1 MIGLVAGKQ
10 NIRINSQ
17 IKSTVKKRI
26 GEIDD
31 MNFAKY
37 DATDLSFKEIIDDAD
52 YLPLGYD
59 RKAVVI
65 ENCFFLL
72 KEKGRVKKNAE
83 LEKGLKLLL
92 DYIASPNEA
101 TDLFLTVNTSESE
114 LDKKHPVYIAIE
126 QNGKVLEMD
135 EPNEKDWPKVV
146 AQTFEKRFPKTKI
159 DRDAIYELAKR
170 TDGDYAS
177 LINNAKKLALYTDH
191 IHYEDVTLMVT
202 RPLDEETYNIFNFLV
217 DNRNMDAVRLYRDL
231 KSRNVE
237 PVTLINSVASSF
249 RLLNR
254 VSYLAKK
261 GMREDEIAQELN
273 LKPYRAKVLRQNSFV
288 VSQNRINQT
297 LEELYQLDL
306 NIKSGLISDRFYAF
320 ELFLINFQRN

>member
-1 MIGLVAGKQ
+1 MICLIAGKQ

-17 IKSTVKKRI
+17 IKNAVKKRI

-37 DATDLSFKEIIDDAD
+37 DALDISFKEIIDDAN

-72 KEKGRVKKNAE
+72 KEKGRIKKNSD
-83 LEKGLKLLL
+83 LEKGLQLLL
-92 DYIASPNEA
+92 AYIASPNEA
-101 TDLFLTVNTSESE
+101 TDLFLTVNTTESE
-114 LDKKHPVYIAIE
+114 LDKKSPVYLAVE
-126 QNGKVLEMD
+126 QNGKVMEMD

-146 AQTFEKRFPKTKI
+146 AQTFETRFPETKI
-159 DRDAIYELAKR
+159 DQDAIFELAKR
-170 TDGDYAS
+170 TEGDYALLFNS
-177 LINNAKKLALYTDH
+177 AKKLALYTNH
-191 IHYEDVTLMVT
+191 IRYEDVTLMVT

-217 DNRNMDAVRLYRDL
+217 ANRNMDAVRLYRDL
-231 KSRNVE
+231 KSRNIE
-237 PVTLINSVASSF
+237 PVTLINSVATQF

-261 GMREDEIAQELN
+261 GLREDDIAKELN

-288 VSQNRINQT
+288 VSQKRINQT
-297 LEELYQLDL
+297 LEDLYQLDL
-306 NIKSGLISDRFYAF
+306 NIKSGLVSDRFYAF
-320 ELFLINFQRN
+320 ELFLINFKRN

>member
-1 MIGLVAGKQ
+1 MICLIAGKQ

-17 IKSTVKKRI
+17 IKNAVKKRI

-37 DATDLSFKEIIDDAD
+37 DATDLAFQEIIDDAD

-72 KEKGRVKKNAE
+72 KEKVRIKKSAE

-92 DYIASPNEA
+92 QYIASPNEA
-101 TDLFLTVNTSESE
+101 TDLFLTVNTAESE
-114 LDKKHPVYIAIE
+114 LDKKNAIYLAIE
-126 QNGKVLEMD
+126 SNGKIIEMD

-146 AQTFEKRFPKTKI
+146 AQTFETRFPNTKI

-170 TDGDYAS
+170 TDGDYSS
-177 LINNAKKLALYTDH
+177 LFNNASKLALYTDH
-191 IHYEDVTLMVT
+191 IHYDDVVLMVT

-217 DNRNMDAVRLYRDL
+217 AGHNMEAVKLYRDL

-237 PVTLINSVASSF
+237 PVTLINSVANQF

-261 GMREDEIAQELN
+261 GMKEDDIAKELN
-273 LKPYRAKVLRQNSFV
+273 IKPYRAKVLRQNSFV
-288 VSQNRINQT
+288 VSQKRINQT
-297 LEELYQLDL
+297 LEDLYQLDL
-306 NIKSGLISDRFYAF
+306 NIKSGLVSDRFYAF
-320 ELFLINFQRN
+320 ELFLINFKRN